1 MNDKEFISREQ
12 LKSLIA
18 LYSRINLSYADPEA
32 LLVSILE
39 SAMLIISCKTAAF
52 LIVDSRSSLLRFS
65 AVRGKN
71 KDDIMKI
78 DVHRNSIANWV
89 KENKEVVLLNN
100 IHSDNRFDSSVQ
112 EKNALVENNLIAFPI
127 NLDGDCVGVVEL
139 WDKSDGSDFSD
150 DDLDMVLLLGGQA
163 KEVYRQAVMFRQRE
177 SNYSYLDTSV
187 NAGKGYHTFIAKN
200 PTVLSLIQNI
210 RESGNINSSVLITG
224 ESGVGKELFA
234 EQVHL
239 LSSRANKPFI
249 RVSCASLAPS
259 LLESELFG
267 HVKGAYTDAS
277 STVKGRFEIADGG
290 TLFLD
295 EIGELPWNLQSKL
308 LRVIQEKNFER
319 VGSSETISVDVR
331 IVAATNRDLEKMI
344 QEKLFREDLY
354 YRLNVLPISVPPLR
368 ERKEDLPDL
377 CMHFLSKFKDETH
390 KRFTGFSEAALNA
403 IHSYMWPGNIRE
415 LENTIQRAC
424 ILGKP
429 PLIQV
434 NDLKLPGN
442 RASERGGS
450 GEIAS
455 MASDIGSLGNKSL
468 KYALDEFKKQ
478 YITKIL
484 IENNWNQT
492 QAARVLDIQRTY
504 VSKLISELGIKR

>member
-1 MNDKEFISREQ
+1 M
-12 LKSLIA
+12 
-18 LYSRINLSYADPEA
+18 
-32 LLVSILE
+32 
-39 SAMLIISCKTAAF
+39 
-52 LIVDSRSSLLRFS
+52 
-65 AVRGKN
+65 
-71 KDDIMKI
+71 
-78 DVHRNSIANWV
+78 
-89 KENKEVVLLNN
+89 
-100 IHSDNRFDSSVQ
+100 
-112 EKNALVENNLIAFPI
+112 IAFPI

-177 SNYSYLDTSV
+177 SNYSYLDTSI

-210 RESGNINSSVLITG
+210 RESGNITSSVLITG

-344 QEKLFREDLY
+344 QEKLIKFATRIPVFMYLTDYREQSLKDVITQLEPGLFKKVTGLDVKDFELLVSLNVFNSALMNDAVYKFKRYEDSSLDYIGFDNSMKETSPVGGYDTVISREDY
-354 YRLNVLPISVPPLR
+354 EEMYFKN
-368 ERKEDLPDL
+368 ED
-377 CMHFLSKFKDETH
+377 
-390 KRFTGFSEAALNA
+390 R
-403 IHSYMWPGNIRE
+403 
-415 LENTIQRAC
+415 
-424 ILGKP
+424 
-429 PLIQV
+429 
-434 NDLKLPGN
+434 
-442 RASERGGS
+442 
-450 GEIAS
+450 
-455 MASDIGSLGNKSL
+455 
-468 KYALDEFKKQ
+468 
-478 YITKIL
+478 
-484 IENNWNQT
+484 
-492 QAARVLDIQRTY
+492 
-504 VSKLISELGIKR
+504 

>member
-1 MNDKEFISREQ
+1 M
-12 LKSLIA
+12 
-18 LYSRINLSYADPEA
+18 
-32 LLVSILE
+32 
-39 SAMLIISCKTAAF
+39 
-52 LIVDSRSSLLRFS
+52 
-65 AVRGKN
+65 
-71 KDDIMKI
+71 
-78 DVHRNSIANWV
+78 
-89 KENKEVVLLNN
+89 
-100 IHSDNRFDSSVQ
+100 
-112 EKNALVENNLIAFPI
+112 
-127 NLDGDCVGVVEL
+127 
-139 WDKSDGSDFSD
+139 
-150 DDLDMVLLLGGQA
+150 
-163 KEVYRQAVMFRQRE
+163 
-177 SNYSYLDTSV
+177 
-187 NAGKGYHTFIAKN
+187 
-200 PTVLSLIQNI
+200 
-210 RESGNINSSVLITG
+210 
-224 ESGVGKELFA
+224 
-234 EQVHL
+234 
-239 LSSRANKPFI
+239 SSRANKPFI

-455 MASDIGSLGNKSL
+455 MASDIGSRGNKSL

>member
-1 MNDKEFISREQ
+1 M
-12 LKSLIA
+12 
-18 LYSRINLSYADPEA
+18 
-32 LLVSILE
+32 
-39 SAMLIISCKTAAF
+39 
-52 LIVDSRSSLLRFS
+52 
-65 AVRGKN
+65 
-71 KDDIMKI
+71 
-78 DVHRNSIANWV
+78 
-89 KENKEVVLLNN
+89 
-100 IHSDNRFDSSVQ
+100 
-112 EKNALVENNLIAFPI
+112 
-127 NLDGDCVGVVEL
+127 
-139 WDKSDGSDFSD
+139 
-150 DDLDMVLLLGGQA
+150 
-163 KEVYRQAVMFRQRE
+163 
-177 SNYSYLDTSV
+177 
-187 NAGKGYHTFIAKN
+187 
-200 PTVLSLIQNI
+200 
-210 RESGNINSSVLITG
+210 
-224 ESGVGKELFA
+224 
-234 EQVHL
+234 
-239 LSSRANKPFI
+239 
-249 RVSCASLAPS
+249 
-259 LLESELFG
+259 
-267 HVKGAYTDAS
+267 KGAYTDAS

-455 MASDIGSLGNKSL
+455 MASDIGSRGNKSL

>member
-1 MNDKEFISREQ
+1 MASVSLAKIIERFKLENLTPELDISDIKIIQPDINRPALQ
-12 LKSLIA
+12 LAGYFEHYEATRLQIIGFVEYTYMDSMDDDRKLEIYNQLLSCPIPVIVFCRNLQPDPLFLKIA
-18 LYSRINLSYADPEA
+18 LEKKIP
-32 LLVSILE
+32 LLMSKQAT
-39 SAMLIISCKTAAF
+39 SAFTAEII
-52 LIVDSRSSLLRFS
+52 R
-65 AVRGKN
+65 
-71 KDDIMKI
+71 
-78 DVHRNSIANWV
+78 W
-89 KENKEVVLLNN
+89 LN
-100 IHSDNRFDSSVQ
+100 
-112 EKNALVENNLIAFPI
+112 
-127 NLDGDCVGVVEL
+127 VEL
-139 WDKSDGSDFSD
+139 APRISIHG
-150 DDLDMVLLLGGQA
+150 VLVDIFGEG
-163 KEVYRQAVMFRQRE
+163 
-177 SNYSYLDTSV
+177 
-187 NAGKGYHTFIAKN
+187 
-200 PTVLSLIQNI
+200 
-210 RESGNINSSVLITG
+210 VLITG

-455 MASDIGSLGNKSL
+455 MASDIGSRGNKSL